1 MKMGKWMTGIIMMV
15 LVLVLVAG
23 TLWAKGKSVAVLPFA
38 THSSENIDWIQQSVW
53 DMISIRVSASSGIS
67 VTAKDRVSETMKEM
81 GRKQISEADVYSLGK
96 KMNVDYVVWGS
107 ISKIGNNLSI
117 DGKLMDIS
125 NYKPALGVSAMCHG
139 MDEVIPKINDFSQK
153 VVDRM
158 TAADVAAAPAT
169 PAPVPAN
176 QAPAEVAA
184 APAAPVAP
192 TRESEVIAGMR
203 KSSKGTLT
211 SAINPDFINAFQPVD
226 RKGFWMS
233 EGFPTEFR
241 GMAIGDVNGD
251 GLNEIVAID
260 RTAVRVFQKKGKDF
274 KMLQKITGGMNDNYI
289 AVELVDLH
297 AEDKHKGIVV
307 TNLINDNILNSL
319 VLEYKSGKYVVV
331 ASRLPWFFRAIETSS
346 GSKLMGQKIGI
357 ERPFS
362 MPIHEMA
369 WENGKMKE
377 GRKMMVP
384 LGISVFNFTVD
395 AIEVGGTERI
405 IALNESDYLCIYEPT
420 EKQVERLQV
429 FGGPKELLYKSDD
442 VFGGSNLYIDY
453 YGQEST
459 GGDTN
464 THRAYMNAR
473 ILTYDTNGDGKKE
486 IIIAKNISPGG
497 NFLKNVRIFTSSEI
511 YDMEWDG
518 LGLVENWRTRK
529 INGYVADYRFNDVDN
544 DGDNEI
550 VMALVMS
557 TGRVFGE
564 KSVLVAYKMSAPQ
577 SAPAGRQ

>member
-1 MKMGKWMTGIIMMV
+1 MKTGKWMTGIIMMV
-15 LVLVLVAG
+15 LILAAG
-23 TLWAKGKSVAVLPFA
+23 TLWAKDKSVMVLPFA

-53 DMISIRVSASSGIS
+53 DMISIRISANSGIS
-67 VTAKDRVSETMKEM
+67 VTAKDKVTEAMKET
-81 GRKQISEADVYSLGK
+81 GRKQITEADVYSLGK

-117 DGKLMDIS
+117 DGKLMDIG

-153 VVDRM
+153 VVDHM
-158 TAADVAAAPAT
+158 MGTAVAAPIPAPAPAPAAVAATPAAPAT
-169 PAPVPAN
+169 PA
-176 QAPAEVAA
+176 
-184 APAAPVAP
+184 
-192 TRESEVIAGMR
+192 RESEVIAGMR

-211 SAINPDFINAFQPVD
+211 SVINPDFINAFQPVD

-251 GLNEIVAID
+251 GLNEIVTID
-260 RTAVRVFQKKGKDF
+260 RTSVRIFQKKDKNF
-274 KMLQKITGGMNDNYI
+274 RMLQKITGKMNDNYI
-289 AVELVDLH
+289 SVELVDLH
-297 AEDKHKGIVV
+297 AADKHKGIVV

-319 VLEYKSGKYVVV
+319 VLEYKNGKYVEV

-362 MPIHEMA
+362 MPIHEMV
-369 WENGKMKE
+369 WENGQMKE

-384 LGISVFNFTVD
+384 LGISVFNFTISAVD
-395 AIEVGGTERI
+395 VGGSEKI
-405 IALNESDYLCIYEPT
+405 IALNDFDYLCIYEPT

-453 YGQEST
+453 YGEETT
-459 GGDTN
+459 GDGADR
-464 THRAYMNAR
+464 HRAYMNAR

-486 IIIAKNISPGG
+486 IIIAKNFSPSG
-497 NFLKNVRIFTSSEI
+497 NFLKNVRIFTASEI
-511 YDMEWDG
+511 FDLEWDG

-544 DGDNEI
+544 DGENEI

-577 SAPAGRQ
+577 PAPSGRQ